1 MWFEATFMPVS
12 SKQSGRFV
20 STLRERLVRGEIRE
34 PQWIPGSFMKL
45 ALQAFTELKMIFKK
59 VQEGCKIRRHNSRR
73 IVSTSQ
79 APVRKAVALKPL
91 AYRRFLKNS
100 CSISAERPAST
111 PALTSIR

>member
-1 MWFEATFMPVS
+1 MWFEATFMAVS

-59 VQEGCKIRRHNSRR
+59 VQEGCTIRGGSF
-73 IVSTSQ
+73 Q
-79 APVRKAVALKPL
+79 PVKHLSGKQWPANPL
-91 AYRRFLKNS
+91 
-100 CSISAERPAST
+100 
-111 PALTSIR
+111 LTDVF